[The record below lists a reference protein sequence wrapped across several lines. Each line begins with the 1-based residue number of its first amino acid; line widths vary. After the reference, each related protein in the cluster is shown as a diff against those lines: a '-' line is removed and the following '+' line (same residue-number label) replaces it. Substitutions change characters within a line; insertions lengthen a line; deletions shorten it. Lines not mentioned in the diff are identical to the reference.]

1 MGDIVRSVNPE
12 VGRLIHA
19 VTVYFRA
26 FSSGIE
32 SRQKDKLKK
41 VKQKFE
47 VAVKA
52 GKLFEEEKL
61 RHHYKDTTKV
71 RRDTSLQILK
81 ILKEP
86 AMKYSFDRKAPDEG
100 TQSDLV
106 TQPLFHFSESGSELP
121 ASTFVFTSE
130 SGKPLGGIADL
141 SVKSKTLIQKMNAI
155 FMEKTSVNDEL
166 EIKRAQLVALQAD
179 LKRSVSQDQ
188 KCKFHPTQKAIANM
202 LADLR
207 LYGLRPLYGAKFE
220 LQTISLLSELYVP
233 LSETSNLVNQVKPT
247 GLTYLFLLA
256 FLISFYYFR
265 PPTLCSTL
273 KSSRPHST
281 NLRSVPKLFQPAPKV
296 TTSSHTECSSF

>member
-1 MGDIVRSVNPE
+1 MCAPIVLFFTSAFTGDFADRLVIIDQIADIVSSVNPE
-12 VGRLIHA
+12 VGRLIYA
-19 VTVYFRA
+19 VSIYFRA
-26 FSSGIE
+26 FSPGIE
-32 SRQKDKLKK
+32 TRQKDKLKK

-47 VAVKA
+47 VTVKA

-86 AMKYSFDRKAPDEG
+86 AMKYTFDRKAPEDKSE
-100 TQSDLV
+100 SDLII
-106 TQPLFHFSESGSELP
+106 QPLFNFSKGTSALLTSP
-121 ASTFVFTSE
+121 FVFTTV
-130 SGKPLGGIADL
+130 SGKPLGSIDDL
-141 SVKSKTLIQKMNAI
+141 SVKSKNLVQKMNDI
-155 FMEKTSVNDEL
+155 IKEKASINEEL
-166 EIKRAQLVALQAD
+166 EVKRSQLLALQAD

-233 LSETSNLVNQVKPT
+233 LGETSCSVKQVNL
-247 GLTYLFLLA
+247 
-256 FLISFYYFR
+256 I
-265 PPTLCSTL
+265 
-273 KSSRPHST
+273 
-281 NLRSVPKLFQPAPKV
+281 
-296 TTSSHTECSSF
+296 